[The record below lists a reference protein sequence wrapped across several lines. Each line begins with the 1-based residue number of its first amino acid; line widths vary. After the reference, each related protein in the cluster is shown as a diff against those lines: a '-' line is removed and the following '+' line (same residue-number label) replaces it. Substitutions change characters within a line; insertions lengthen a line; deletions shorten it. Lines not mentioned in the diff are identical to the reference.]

1 MIPRSFLFAPADSE
15 KKIAKAL
22 DSSTDAVILD
32 LEDSVAPTNKAA
44 ARSLAAE
51 TLSRTLSGAGRQ
63 GKSLWV
69 RINPLDGP
77 LAQASLALADLAATV
92 AGRPDGIILPKCE
105 GPEHLRRLSHHLEAL
120 ETQAGLELGRIRI
133 LPLVTE
139 TPKALFTTGAY
150 GGVTARLAGLTWGAE
165 DLSAALGAS
174 SNRDPDGGFTFTCK
188 MARSLCLAGAHAA
201 EVAAVETVYTD
212 FRDLEGLAAYAR
224 AGRREGFSGML
235 AIHPDQVAV
244 INAAFTPS
252 PEEIAQARRI
262 VEAFAQAPNAGVVS
276 LDGKMVDLPHLKQA
290 RRVLEAA
297 ARFGLK

>member
-1 MIPRSFLFAPADSE
+1 
-15 KKIAKAL
+15 
-22 DSSTDAVILD
+22 
-32 LEDSVAPTNKAA
+32 
-44 ARSLAAE
+44 
-51 TLSRTLSGAGRQ
+51 
-63 GKSLWV
+63 
-69 RINPLDGP
+69 
-77 LAQASLALADLAATV
+77 LADLAAVV

-105 GPEHLRRLSHHLEAL
+105 GPEHLRRLAHYLDAL
-120 ETQAGLELGRIRI
+120 ETQAGLEPGRIPV

-150 GGVTARLAGLTWGAE
+150 GGVTPRLAGLTWGAE
-165 DLSAALGAS
+165 DLSAGLSAS
-174 SNRDPDGGFTFTCK
+174 SNRDPDGGFTFTCR

-212 FRDLEGLAAYAR
+212 YRDLEGLAAYAR

-252 PEEIAQARRI
+252 PEEIAHARRI
-262 VEAFAQAPNAGVVS
+262 VEAFEQAPGAGVAS
-276 LDGKMVDLPHLKQA
+276 LDGRMIDLPHLKQA

-297 ARFGLK
+297 ARFGL

>member
-15 KKIAKAL
+15 KKIARAL
-22 DSSTDAVILD
+22 DSATDAVILD
-32 LEDSVAPTNKAA
+32 LEDSVAPANKAA
-44 ARSLAAE
+44 ARGLAAG
-51 TLSRTLSGAGRQ
+51 TLSGAARR

-77 LAQASLALADLAATV
+77 LALPDLAAVV

-105 GPEHLRRLSHHLEAL
+105 GPEHLRRLSHYLDAL
-120 ETQAGLELGRIRI
+120 ETQAGLAPGATPV

-150 GGVTARLAGLTWGAE
+150 GGVTPRLAGLTWGAE
-165 DLSAALGAS
+165 DLSAGLSAS
-174 SNRDPDGGFTFTCK
+174 SNRDPDGQFTFTCR

-252 PEEIAQARRI
+252 PEEIAHARRI
-262 VEAFAQAPNAGVVS
+262 VEAFAQAPGAGVVS
-276 LDGKMVDLPHLKQA
+276 LDGRMVDLPHLKQA

-297 ARFGLK
+297 ARFGLQ

>member
-15 KKIAKAL
+15 KKIARAL

-32 LEDSVAPTNKAA
+32 LEDSVGPSNKAA
-44 ARSLAAE
+44 ARGLAAE
-51 TLSRTLSGAGRQ
+51 TLSATLSGAARRGQ
-63 GKSLWV
+63 SLWV

-77 LAQASLALADLAATV
+77 LALADLAAVV

-105 GPEHLRRLSHHLEAL
+105 GPEHLRRLSHYLDAL
-120 ETQAGLELGRIRI
+120 ETQAGLAPGAVPV

-150 GGVTARLAGLTWGAE
+150 GGVTPRLAGLTWGAE
-165 DLSAALGAS
+165 DLSAGLSAS
-174 SNRDPDGGFTFTCK
+174 SNRDPDGQFTFTCR

-252 PEEIAQARRI
+252 PEEIAHARRI
-262 VEAFAQAPNAGVVS
+262 VEAFAQAPGAGVVS
-276 LDGKMVDLPHLKQA
+276 LDGRMVDLPHLKQA

-297 ARFGLK
+297 ARFGL

>member
-15 KKIAKAL
+15 RKIAKAL
-22 DSSTDAVILD
+22 DSAADAVILD
-32 LEDSVAPTNKAA
+32 LEDSVGSSNKAA
-44 ARSLAAE
+44 ARGLAAE
-51 TLSRTLSGAGRQ
+51 GLSGADRK

-69 RINPLDGP
+69 RINPLDGA
-77 LAQASLALADLAATV
+77 LAQAGLALADLAAVV

-105 GPEHLRRLSHHLEAL
+105 GPEHLRRLSHYLDAL
-120 ETQAGLELGRIRI
+120 ETQAGLAPGAIPI

-150 GGVTARLAGLTWGAE
+150 GGVTPRLAGLTWGAE
-165 DLSAALGAS
+165 DLSAGLGAS
-174 SNRDPDGGFTFTCK
+174 SNRDPDGQFTFTCR

-235 AIHPDQVAV
+235 AIHPDQAAV

-252 PEEIAQARRI
+252 PEEIAHARRI
-262 VEAFAQAPNAGVVS
+262 VEAFEQAPGAGVAS
-276 LDGKMVDLPHLKQA
+276 LDGRMIDLPHLKQA

-297 ARFGLK
+297 ARFGLG